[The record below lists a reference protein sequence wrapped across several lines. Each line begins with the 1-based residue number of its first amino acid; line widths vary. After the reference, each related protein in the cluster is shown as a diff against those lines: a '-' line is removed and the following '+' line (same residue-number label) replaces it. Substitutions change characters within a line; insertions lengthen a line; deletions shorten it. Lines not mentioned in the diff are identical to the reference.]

1 MGKGRSTVA
10 ISWRM
15 AVGACTALPTGRARA
30 LVMGEAQ
37 EKIRLAKE
45 REARAEEEPFWRS
58 QGGGKNAARPPVAIA
73 AMRQEMVEGKSSGT
87 GLRTWRN

>member
-1 MGKGRSTVA
+1 
-10 ISWRM
+10 
-15 AVGACTALPTGRARA
+15 
-30 LVMGEAQ
+30 MGEAQ

-45 REARAEEEPFWRS
+45 REARAGEEPLRRS
-58 QGGGKNAARPPVAIA
+58 RGGGKNAARPPAAIA